1 MRVYLKGGLGN
12 QLFQYSFAHHLLCES
27 SNNMFSIWLD
37 RFPRNDR
44 PFELYELCK
53 HCKHVL
59 SIAKAD
65 SGIRGNLHRLL
76 LKVVPNIYSGIKFPI
91 VDRVKEE
98 REYVYKSLTLRD
110 FGKHSVHIGHFQH
123 WKYVE
128 SSWPLIKEE
137 LFAQLEKLTLPI
149 DLQDSL
155 ANLGIIHIRR
165 GDFID
170 QKNQIGLL
178 SVNYYREAIKRIR
191 SQAKEGL
198 EIIAITDDIT
208 LSASI
213 LKELEIAKVFCP
225 NDLDAW
231 TSLKLMSHAKYVIMA
246 NSTFSWWGGFLAVK
260 RGGVALAPSPWFKNW
275 QEPVGDAFSLP
286 SMQLLDAQFED

>member
-12 QLFQYSFAHHLLCES
+12 QLFQYSFAHHLLRES
-27 SNNMFSIWLD
+27 SNKKFSIWLN

-44 PFELYELCK
+44 PFELYGLCK
-53 HCKHVL
+53 QCKHVS

-65 SGIRGNLHRLL
+65 SGIRGNLNRLL
-76 LKVVPNIYSGIKFPI
+76 LKVIPNVYSFIKLPI
-91 VDRVKEE
+91 IDRVEE
-98 REYVYKSLTLRD
+98 EEEYIYRSLKLRD
-110 FGKHSVHIGHFQH
+110 FGNHAVHIGYFQH

-137 LFAQLEKLTLPI
+137 LFTQLEKLILPI

-155 ANLGIIHIRR
+155 TNLAIIHIRR
-165 GDFID
+165 GDFIN

-178 SVNYYREAIKRIR
+178 SLDYYREAIKRIR
-191 SQAKEGL
+191 SQAIEEL
-198 EIIAITDDIT
+198 EFIAITDDIT
-208 LSASI
+208 LSVSI
-213 LKELEIAKVFCP
+213 LKELEIDKVFCP

-275 QEPVGDAFSLP
+275 QEPVGDAFSFP
-286 SMQLLDAQFED
+286 SMQLLEAQFED